1 MLHTYRTNWIRSVDR
16 FGTISV
22 WFVRNFQTQ
31 KFHSTPKNVLIVEDI
46 IDTGRTMKKLL
57 QLLETYGLKSLKV
70 TSLVVKRKGGEIAFM
85 PDCKSFDYNQTMA
98 LREFACF

>member
-1 MLHTYRTNWIRSVDR
+1 M
-16 FGTISV
+16 
-22 WFVRNFQTQ
+22 
-31 KFHSTPKNVLIVEDI
+31 LIVEDI

-85 PDCKSFDYNQTMA
+85 PDYVGFDIPG
-98 LREFACF
+98 